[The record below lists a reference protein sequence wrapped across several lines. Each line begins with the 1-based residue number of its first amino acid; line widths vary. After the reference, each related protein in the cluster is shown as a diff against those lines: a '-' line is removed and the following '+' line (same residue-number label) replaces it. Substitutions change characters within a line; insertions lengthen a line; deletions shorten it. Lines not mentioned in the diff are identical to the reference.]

1 MSLYTKYVERE
12 SDLNEF
18 INDRVFTES
27 DEYYEGRVKG
37 WGKYYEDH
45 KIYFEGGDGKGG
57 LWNNLTDAR
66 KEDFIDKAK
75 KSTFYDIHAQV
86 SPNVYIP
93 SRAAKRLMARDWHK
107 GMRYFAGQGL
117 FKDEK
122 VAGSEPNGTF
132 ISGKDRGHD
141 TYTIFNHGADKGD
154 NVIRLNET
162 GSDFKDQT
170 AKNNAYENF
179 GQSHWDTQGKY
190 EARALPG
197 TKFSVKNGKLT
208 YDKNFVGEGKIY
220 NEATGTYEP
229 DPNNSFRG
237 AYDKIASNFNDSSGD
252 NYATIMN
259 YAGKIFPDYAEDF
272 YGDGTNGDLNL
283 FSAFYL
289 DNKVTKRAAS
299 DYAQPPTG
307 KFEASYYATT
317 ENGLAAGNT
326 WENAQTS
333 VLGLPDL
340 DVVGAYGNNYDLYL
354 HGKYT
359 DIKDSGISD
368 NKNRGNAAE
377 ATALADAYAES
388 YNTLSDAEKETYR
401 DDLLG
406 LTKGTPS
413 GGRTIDWDDP
423 FLLDEEGNIQYET
436 DEFGNNKPILN
447 PESISI
453 LEGSVFNVF
462 GKKDLEEQDKFQAI
476 ALDLLKTSV
485 DELDQ
490 QRKRE
495 RELDIY
501 RGLPGFN
508 EIYGANSS
516 IANSLI
522 GDSGIGGY
530 LSMGGYNVDQ
540 MTESLENQLSGATGI
555 SNNSSVYNWQ
565 KWFDETLLERYET
578 LEEVTGKL
586 SADIENLDPIL
597 DTEKWNTFKET
608 IESLD
613 PETQPEEWSKL
624 LKDNNLATGL
634 SLERALEI
642 KDPGNWN
649 SLLEKYDLDPGLT
662 KEATIDLLSNSD
674 EEIKRIYTIEDEFRN
689 EFIEDF
695 IKPRFDKSK
704 SMDEFISYL
713 DTLDEDEQNV
723 FQTEDAMTAL
733 KSVASAYSS
742 AKLRQI
748 RAIGDRNFDAEFYM
762 DPTSAIDSEYE
773 SPEKDAN
780 YRKQKETLEGEYAL
794 ALANPNSIIEGTVSE
809 TYPEGLTWAQYAY
822 KYGVDINNKEQF
834 ARLHY
839 DAIGSS
845 RGYDPAKDVTSYAD
859 IQGYIVNTVIPKVS
873 EAKLETGVF
882 SDFTTPEAF
891 ADELLKGIDPTENNP
906 EWKEILEQFGLDA
919 AASLDELKDYIIDIT
934 RTGAAK
940 EIRES
945 IKYLNE
951 KKLKPTQERLGVSYI
966 SRDEDQKDIDP
977 EDQSSLFTLFANS
990 GYAGTE
996 DEFFSDFMP
1005 DADRG
1010 DLELIEKGLSNDFE
1024 LSTIS
1029 DDPFE
1034 ALASVG
1040 SMFGDEDDIF
1050 STNSDKDNDQEE
1062 SSDYF
1067 NLFPEEKEDYYSDA
1081 GRDYISE
1088 YTAFFK

>member
-1 MSLYTKYVERE
+1 MSVYTKYVERE
-12 SDLNEF
+12 ADLDKF
-18 INDRVFTES
+18 INDAVFTPS
-27 DEYYEGRVKG
+27 DDYYTGRVQG

-45 KIYFEGGDGKGG
+45 KVFLDG
-57 LWNNLTDAR
+57 LWDNLTPER
-66 KEDFIDKAK
+66 KADFETTAK
-75 KSTFYDIHAQV
+75 ESTFYAIHGQL
-86 SPNVYIP
+86 SPNVWKP
-93 SRAAKRLMARDWHK
+93 STAAKRVMARDWHK

-117 FKDEK
+117 FEGET
-122 VAGSEPNGTF
+122 VVGMEGGA
-132 ISGKDRGHD
+132 GKDRPQPDGTVGLD
-141 TYTIFNHGADKGD
+141 TYTILNHGAGKGD
-154 NVIRLNET
+154 NVIRLNNT
-162 GSDFKDQT
+162 GTDFRDET

-179 GQSHWDTQGKY
+179 GQSHWDTQGQY
-190 EARALPG
+190 EARSLPG
-197 TKFSVKNGKLT
+197 NKFSIKDGKLT
-208 YDKNFVGEGKIY
+208 YDKSFVGEGKIY

-229 DPNNSFRG
+229 DPNNSFRN
-237 AYDKIASNFNDSSGD
+237 AYDTIASNFNDSSGGD
-252 NYATIMN
+252 YSAIMKYA
-259 YAGKIFPDYAEDF
+259 AEILPQYVDDF
-272 YGDGTNGDLNL
+272 VGDGTNAGDLDL
-283 FSAFYL
+283 FSGFYL
-289 DNKVTKRAAS
+289 KNKVTKKDSS

-307 KFEASYYATT
+307 KFEANYYAGTT
-317 ENGLAAGNT
+317 NGLAAANT
-326 WENAQTS
+326 WKTAQKS
-333 VLGLPDL
+333 VLGYLPDL
-340 DVVGAYGNNYDLYL
+340 DVVGAYGDDYELYL

-359 DIKDSGISD
+359 DIKNQGISD
-368 NKNRGNAAE
+368 RDNRGNAAE

-388 YNTLSDAEKETYR
+388 YNTLKEEDRVLYR
-401 DDLLG
+401 DKLLG
-406 LTKGTPS
+406 LTKDTPS
-413 GGRTIDWDDP
+413 GGKTVDWDDP

-447 PESISI
+447 PASISI

-490 QRKRE
+490 QRKKE

-613 PETQPEEWSKL
+613 PETQPEEWNKL

-649 SLLEKYDLDPGLT
+649 SLLEKYELDPGLT

-689 EFIEDF
+689 TFIEDF

-733 KSVASAYSS
+733 KNVASAYSA
-742 AKLRQI
+742 AKLNQI
-748 RAIGDRNFDAEFYM
+748 QAIGDRNFDAGFYM

-773 SPEKDAN
+773 NLEKDAN
-780 YRKQKETLEGEYAL
+780 YREQKETLEAEYAA
-794 ALANPNSIIEGTVSE
+794 ALEDPNSIIEGTVSE
-809 TYPEGLTWAQYAY
+809 AYPEGLTWAQYAY
-822 KYGVDINNKEQF
+822 RYGVDINDKEQF

-839 DAIGSS
+839 DAIGSG

-859 IQGYIVNTVIPKVS
+859 IKGYIVNTVIPKVS

-951 KKLKPTQERLGVSYI
+951 KKLKPTQDRLGVSYI
-966 SRDEDQKDIDP
+966 SRDEDQKNIDP

-1040 SMFGDEDDIF
+1040 SMFGEEDDIF
-1050 STNSDKDNDQEE
+1050 STSSDKADDQEE

>member
-1 MSLYTKYVERE
+1 MSIYTKYVERE
-12 SDLNEF
+12 GDLNKF
-18 INDRVFTES
+18 INDAVFTPSEN
-27 DEYYEGRVKG
+27 YYTGRIQG

-45 KIYFEGGDGKGG
+45 KVYFEGADGKGG
-57 LWNNLTDAR
+57 LWNALTDER
-66 KEDFIDKAK
+66 KKDFEDKAK
-75 KSTFYDIHAQV
+75 ANDFYKIHGQV
-86 SPNVYIP
+86 APNVYSP
-93 SRAAKRLMARDWHK
+93 STAAKRLMARDWHK
-107 GMRYFAGQGL
+107 GLRYFAGQGL
-117 FKDEK
+117 FKNET
-122 VAGSEPNGTF
+122 VVGMEGGA
-132 ISGKDRGHD
+132 GKDRLQPDGSKGLD
-141 TYTIFNHGADKGD
+141 TYTILNHGANKGD
-154 NVIRLNET
+154 NVIRLNNT
-162 GSDFKDQT
+162 GTEYRDET

-179 GQSHWDTQGKY
+179 GQSHWETNGKK

-197 TKFSVKNGKLT
+197 NKFSYKDGKLT
-208 YDKNFVGEGKIY
+208 YDSTNVGAGLKA
-220 NEATGTYEP
+220 N
-229 DPNNSFRG
+229 
-237 AYDKIASNFNDSSGD
+237 YDAITKSFNDTGGG
-252 NYATIMN
+252 NYKGLMKGAVDSL
-259 YAGKIFPDYAEDF
+259 YDYYAEDF
-272 YGDGTNGDLNL
+272 TGDGTNGDLNL

-289 DNKVTKRAAS
+289 DNKVTKRDSS

-307 KFEASYYATT
+307 TFDGNYYAGTT
-317 ENGLAAGNT
+317 YGLAAGEA
-326 WENAQTS
+326 WENAQSS
-333 VLGLPDL
+333 VLGYLPDL
-340 DVVGAYGNNYDLYL
+340 DVVGAYGDNYALYL

-359 DIKDSGISD
+359 DIKNQGVLDRD
-368 NKNRGNAAE
+368 NRGNAAE

-388 YNTLSDAEKETYR
+388 YNTLSDAEKEIYR

-406 LTKGTPS
+406 LTKGTVS
-413 GGRTIDWDDP
+413 GGLTVNWDDP

-447 PESISI
+447 PKSISS

-485 DELDQ
+485 EELNQ

-501 RGLPGFN
+501 RGLPGFD

-613 PETQPEEWSKL
+613 PETQPEEWNKL

-662 KEATIDLLSNSD
+662 KEATIELLSNSD

-689 EFIEDF
+689 TFIEDF
-695 IKPRFDKSK
+695 IKPRFDQSK

-733 KSVASAYSS
+733 KNVASAYSA
-742 AKLRQI
+742 AKLNQI
-748 RAIGDRNFDAEFYM
+748 QAIGDRNFDAAFYM
-762 DPTSAIDSEYE
+762 DPTTAIDSEYE
-773 SPEKDAN
+773 GPKDAN
-780 YRKQKETLEGEYAL
+780 YRKQKETLEAEYAA
-794 ALANPNSIIEGTVSE
+794 ALADPNSIIEGTVSDA
-809 TYPEGLTWAQYAY
+809 YPNGLSWAQYAY
-822 KYGVDINNKEQF
+822 RYGVDLNNKEQF

-839 DAIGSS
+839 DAIGSG
-845 RGYDPAKDVTSYAD
+845 RAYDPAKDVTSYAD

-951 KKLKPTQERLGVSYI
+951 KKLKPTQDRLGVSYI

-977 EDQSSLFTLFANS
+977 ENQSSLFTLFANS

-1010 DLELIEKGLSNDFE
+1010 DLDLIEKGLSNDFE
-1024 LSTIS
+1024 LSTIG
-1029 DDPFE
+1029 DDPFS
-1034 ALASVG
+1034 ALASIG
-1040 SMFGDEDDIF
+1040 SMFGEQENVFDSDP
-1050 STNSDKDNDQEE
+1050 DKDTDQED

-1067 NLFPEEKEDYYSDA
+1067 NLFPEEQQDYYSNA
-1081 GRDYISE
+1081 GNDYISE

>member
-1 MSLYTKYVERE
+1 MSIYTKYVERE
-12 SDLNEF
+12 ADLNEF
-18 INDRVFTES
+18 INNRIFTPSE
-27 DEYYEGRVKG
+27 EYYTGRTKG

-45 KIYFEGGDGKGG
+45 KEYFEGKDGTGG
-57 LWNNLTDAR
+57 LWNQLSDER
-66 KEDFIDKAK
+66 KKDFEEKAK
-75 KSTFYDIHAQV
+75 ENDFYAIHGQV
-86 SPNVYIP
+86 GENLYSP

-107 GMRYFAGQGL
+107 GMRYFAGNGL
-117 FKDEK
+117 FKGET
-122 VAGSEPNGTF
+122 VVGMENG
-132 ISGKDRGHD
+132 GGQNLGLD
-141 TYTIFNHGADKGD
+141 TYTIFNHGANKGD
-154 NVIRLNET
+154 NVIRLNAKGDAFRDE
-162 GSDFKDQT
+162 T
-170 AKNNAYENF
+170 AKNNAYENY
-179 GQSHWDTQGKY
+179 GQSHWITEGQQQ
-190 EARALPG
+190 ARALPG
-197 TKFSVKNGKLT
+197 NKFSIKNGKLT
-208 YDKNFVGEGKIY
+208 YDSTNVGAGLKD
-220 NEATGTYEP
+220 N
-229 DPNNSFRG
+229 
-237 AYDKIASNFNDSSGD
+237 YDAIAKSFNDSGGG
-252 NYATIMN
+252 NYKGLMEGAV
-259 YAGKIFPDYAEDF
+259 AALPASYAEDF
-272 YGDGTNGDLNL
+272 NGDNNNGDLNL
-283 FSAFYL
+283 FSGFYL
-289 DNKVTKRAAS
+289 ANKVPKKDAG

-307 KFEASYYATT
+307 TFNSKYYSGTT
-317 ENGLAAGNT
+317 YGLAAGEA
-326 WENAQTS
+326 WINAQNS
-333 VLGLPDL
+333 VLGILPDL
-340 DVVGAYGNNYDLYL
+340 DVIGIYNNGSYDLYL
-354 HGKYT
+354 HNKYT
-359 DIKDSGISD
+359 DIKNSGISD
-368 NKNRGNAAE
+368 NDNRGNIEE

-388 YNTLSDAEKETYR
+388 YASLSDEEKAIYR
-401 DDLLG
+401 DQLLG
-406 LTKGTPS
+406 LTKKTPS
-413 GGRTIDWDDP
+413 GGLTVDWDEP
-423 FLLDEEGNIQYET
+423 FLLDEEGNIQYEV

-447 PESISI
+447 PDSISL

-462 GKKDLEEQDKFQAI
+462 GKRDLEEQDKFQAM

-495 RELDIY
+495 RELGIY

-540 MTESLENQLSGATGI
+540 MTESLEKQLSGATGI

-597 DTEKWNTFKET
+597 DTEKWNTFKEK

-613 PETQPEEWSKL
+613 PETQPEEWNKL

-642 KDPGNWN
+642 KDPGNWT

-662 KEATIDLLSNSD
+662 KDATIELLSNSD

-689 EFIEDF
+689 TFIEDF
-695 IKPRFDKSK
+695 IKPRFDQSK

-713 DTLDEDEQNV
+713 DTLDEDEQNI

-733 KSVASAYSS
+733 KNVASAYSR
-742 AKLRQI
+742 AKLNQI
-748 RAIGDRNFDAEFYM
+748 QAIGDRNFDADFYM
-762 DPTSAIDSEYE
+762 DPTTAIDPSIADA
-773 SPEKDAN
+773 KDDR
-780 YRKQKETLEGEYAL
+780 YREQKETLDVEWAAARE
-794 ALANPNSIIEGTVSE
+794 NPNAIIEGTASE
-809 TYPEGLTWAQYAY
+809 AYPGGLTWAQYAY
-822 KYGVDINNKEQF
+822 RYGLDLNNKEQF

-839 DAIGSS
+839 DAIGSG
-845 RGYDPAKDVTSYAD
+845 RAYDPAKDVTSNAD
-859 IQGYIVNTVIPKVS
+859 IKGYIINTVIPKVS

-882 SDFTTPEAF
+882 SDFTTPEEF

-906 EWKEILEQFGLDA
+906 EWKEILEEFGLDA

-940 EIRES
+940 EMRES

-966 SRDEDQKDIDP
+966 TRDEDQKNIDP
-977 EDQSSLFTLFANS
+977 ENQSSLFTLFANS
-990 GYAGTE
+990 GYGGTE
-996 DEFFSDFMP
+996 DEFFKDFMP

-1010 DLELIEKGLSNDFE
+1010 DLELLEKGLRNDFE

-1029 DDPFE
+1029 DDPFA
-1034 ALASVG
+1034 ALATVG

-1050 STNSDKDNDQEE
+1050 STSSDKDDDQEE
-1062 SSDYF
+1062 SSNYF